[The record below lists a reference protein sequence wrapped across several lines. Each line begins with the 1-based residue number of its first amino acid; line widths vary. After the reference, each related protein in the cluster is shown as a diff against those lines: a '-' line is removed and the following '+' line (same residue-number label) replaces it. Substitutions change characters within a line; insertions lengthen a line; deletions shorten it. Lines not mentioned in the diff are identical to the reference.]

1 MYLAEAERVKIS
13 AWRCCRRAT
22 RTCRRRRR
30 RRRSWDSAE
39 RREDRAAR
47 TDTALRRTGV
57 TAACQPA
64 ANRQRRGYCCRCCCC
79 CCCCDSGDRSGAKCL
94 SACIVTQSQR
104 PPATQRRPSSSLAT
118 HTHTYSSPALSP
130 FSIRYSFAR
139 QSPSLPC
146 CIIGCYLFIACKSTD
161 FGTRASHFHIK
172 PGTR

>member
-1 MYLAEAERVKIS
+1 MYMYLAEAERVKIS

-22 RTCRRRRR
+22 RTWRRR

-64 ANRQRRGYCCRCCCC
+64 ANRQRRGYCCCRRRCCC

-118 HTHTYSSPALSP
+118 HTLTAL
-130 FSIRYSFAR
+130 RL
-139 QSPSLPC
+139 SLPFLSD
-146 CIIGCYLFIACKSTD
+146 IHS
-161 FGTRASHFHIK
+161 
-172 PGTR
+172 PGSRRRCRVV